1 MSTGYS
7 YYNCSM
13 LKFFARELG
22 KRADAKRYG
31 ELAEKIRDAFLEKWF
46 DKEINSTE
54 FKKDAG
60 TGYYKVSCP
69 VAVAEM
75 TYDVTA
81 TLTVGDVEEKNVYSA
96 QKYANVI
103 IGDMDYRDRLIGSLA
118 ETMGEEKA
126 KEKYD
131 QLVML
136 VCSML
141 DYGSDAQKCFD
152 CNTDNLANMG
162 CNLCN
167 EEVTS
172 SMIESHSDNMTSDIE
187 KYGLEYQYTA
197 VVFLSKTS
205 LRHYYKITDADKF
218 AQVAGGI
225 TFDGVSVSP
234 VERGDLV
241 FFEKQSI
248 AAGKLDYQYELK
260 IGESVYRYSVM
271 DYIKRLMDSDNGEDY
286 TELSKATYRFSQAAN
301 AYFES

>member
-1 MSTGYS
+1 MILLCSNYEAGSFSLTAWNFDVIKYELDHAGEDITYTIVEDEIPGYEITVTTEENDLNGKDYGDDPNADS
-7 YYNCSM
+7 KSRVFNIYNKFDNSDKFCKGHALSLDGDIGVIFYYNTPEEM
-13 LKFFARELG
+13 LSSASVN
-22 KRADAKRYG
+22 Y
-31 ELAEKIRDAFLEKWF
+31 KWF

-103 IGDMDYRDRLIGSLA
+103 IGDMDSRDRLIGSLA

-172 SMIESHSDNMTSDIE
+172 SMIE
-187 KYGLEYQYTA
+187 
-197 VVFLSKTS
+197 
-205 LRHYYKITDADKF
+205 
-218 AQVAGGI
+218 
-225 TFDGVSVSP
+225 
-234 VERGDLV
+234 
-241 FFEKQSI
+241 
-248 AAGKLDYQYELK
+248 
-260 IGESVYRYSVM
+260 
-271 DYIKRLMDSDNGEDY
+271 
-286 TELSKATYRFSQAAN
+286 
-301 AYFES
+301 